1 VADFQSGNI
10 YAVGCD
16 VTEDRKY
23 LEALRITTALL
34 KEQSLFLE
42 LAHDAIIV
50 RDLEGKITF
59 WNSGASR
66 TYGYTREEALGALHH
81 ALLRGAY
88 QLPTEQIE
96 AELERNEEWHG
107 EAKRLHRDGTSVLV
121 SCHMVLERDEE
132 RFPVAVLEMSRSIT
146 EQVQA
151 RQATAHLAALI
162 EQSQDAIM
170 SADPSLCILTANSA
184 AAALLSCTL
193 PDLIGQSLLAFVP
206 PEQRDSLK
214 QELDNTFLERL
225 SRAINMS
232 LCTATG
238 SLIPV
243 AMTLSLMPGQLGSAP
258 GISLILRDSQ
268 PSTPATKRLHA

>member
-1 VADFQSGNI
+1 MRGVESGESVTLDDVTLWRDAIEHLQNFFELALDLMLIVGPNDEITHANRAAIQFGLRSQAGLLDLAHPEDCTDIRGALQTARGGGEGNFSFEHRAVRADGSPRWLAWSCVADFQSGNI

-16 VTEDRKY
+16 VTEDRMY

-81 ALLRGAY
+81 ALLRGTY

-132 RFPVAVLEMSRSIT
+132 RFPVAY
-146 EQVQA
+146 
-151 RQATAHLAALI
+151 
-162 EQSQDAIM
+162 
-170 SADPSLCILTANSA
+170 
-184 AAALLSCTL
+184 
-193 PDLIGQSLLAFVP
+193 
-206 PEQRDSLK
+206 
-214 QELDNTFLERL
+214 
-225 SRAINMS
+225 
-232 LCTATG
+232 
-238 SLIPV
+238 
-243 AMTLSLMPGQLGSAP
+243 
-258 GISLILRDSQ
+258 LR
-268 PSTPATKRLHA
+268 